1 MQQYKNVPNFR
12 LKRSLTCSLSCFIFS
27 RLDNL
32 SFSLSK
38 KKKKKSL
45 FMYLPPTPKGHWR
58 KHPLAHEK
66 VLYLAYQFTF
76 SKKVSIL

>member
-1 MQQYKNVPNFR
+1 MQQYKNIPNFR

-38 KKKKKSL
+38 KNL
-45 FMYLPPTPKGHWR
+45 
-58 KHPLAHEK
+58 
-66 VLYLAYQFTF
+66 
-76 SKKVSIL
+76 KKVNVFGPNPIRPLEKTPISS

>member
-27 RLDNL
+27 RLDSL

-38 KKKKKSL
+38 KKKKVYSCICPRPQKAIGEN
-45 FMYLPPTPKGHWR
+45 TH
-58 KHPLAHEK
+58 
-66 VLYLAYQFTF
+66 
-76 SKKVSIL
+76 

>member
-38 KKKKKSL
+38 KIKKKV
-45 FMYLPPTPKGHWR
+45 YLCICPRPQKAIGENPH
-58 KHPLAHEK
+58 
-66 VLYLAYQFTF
+66 
-76 SKKVSIL
+76 

>member
-38 KKKKKSL
+38 KKKKFIHVFAPDPKRPL
-45 FMYLPPTPKGHWR
+45 ENTPI
-58 KHPLAHEK
+58 
-66 VLYLAYQFTF
+66 
-76 SKKVSIL
+76 SS